1 MEFFRLSHEYL
12 EKKNQELTQND
23 IEVLAS
29 ILEYH
34 SDLYYNKQSPIISDF
49 EYDMLFKKLQF
60 LEEKFQIS
68 EKNTHKVGSELTQST
83 FEKVK
88 HSRPMISLD
97 NTYNEEDLRD
107 FDERVKKNIK
117 TPPNLP
123 LVRGGT
129 QIPLLTKEGLVEVSY
144 ITEFKFDGL

>member
-12 EKKNQELTQND
+12 DKKDQDLTQKD
-23 IEVLAS
+23 IDVLAG

-34 SDLYYNKQSPIISDF
+34 SDLYYNKQSPIISDY

-60 LEEKFQIS
+60 LEEKYHI
-68 EKNTHKVGSELTQST
+68 EDKNTHKVGSDVTQST
-83 FEKVK
+83 FEKVA

-107 FDERVKKNIK
+107 FDERVKKNIQK
-117 TPPNLP
+117 DFF
-123 LVRGGT
+123 
-129 QIPLLTKEGLVEVSY
+129 QEISY
-144 ITEFKFDGL
+144 IAEFKFDGL